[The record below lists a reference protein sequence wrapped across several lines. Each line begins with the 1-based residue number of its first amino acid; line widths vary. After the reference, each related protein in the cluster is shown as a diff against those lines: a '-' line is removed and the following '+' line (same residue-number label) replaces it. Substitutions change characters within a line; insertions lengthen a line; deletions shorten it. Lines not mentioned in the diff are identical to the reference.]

1 MRREARI
8 GRRLRLLAVLA
19 LLAAGCSGEGSFS
32 GKVTYQGKEVTG
44 GSLTFVP
51 DSEERN
57 PGKPITVEVGED
69 GTYHVSGA
77 PSRRLRVSYEAPALP
92 VPEGKELQ
100 PGESPPQSPFAG
112 LVPKEPKIEVGS
124 SSSIDVE
131 LVSPS
136 GR

>member
-1 MRREARI
+1 MRSEGRI
-8 GRRLRLLAVLA
+8 GRGLRYLVLLA
-19 LLAAGCSGEGSFS
+19 LLATGCTGGGSFG

-44 GSLTFVP
+44 GTLTFVP
-51 DSEERN
+51 DSDERS
-57 PGKPITVEVGED
+57 PGKPISVEVGTD

-77 PSRRLRVSYEAPALP
+77 AARHLRVSYEAPVLP
-92 VPEGKELQ
+92 VPEGQELK

-124 SSSIDVE
+124 GGSVDVE
-131 LVSPS
+131 LVAPS